1 MELERIKFTLK
12 SYLRARLAKVERHLL
27 FIVEKDQSELLSQ
40 AEKMFAF
47 NLYEARKSHFEQS
60 FFEKIPRKLNIM
72 EEETMNDRY
81 ITQPNLEEFVF
92 IRMLIT
98 IPKYEYNEDI
108 EVQLLEN
115 NVYFMPYSGVKEF
128 LQEGKAELLWI
139 SREC

>member
-108 EVQLLEN
+108 EV
-115 NVYFMPYSGVKEF
+115 
-128 LQEGKAELLWI
+128 
-139 SREC
+139 

>member
-1 MELERIKFTLK
+1 
-12 SYLRARLAKVERHLL
+12 
-27 FIVEKDQSELLSQ
+27 
-40 AEKMFAF
+40 MFAF
-47 NLYEARKSHFEQS
+47 NLYEARKAHFEQS

-92 IRMLIT
+92 IRMLVG
-98 IPKYEYNEDI
+98 IPKYDYNADI

-128 LQEGKAELLWI
+128 LQEGKAELL
-139 SREC
+139 

>member
-27 FIVEKDQSELLSQ
+27 YIVEKDQSELLSQ

-47 NLYEARKSHFEQS
+47 NLYEARKTHFEQS

-72 EEETMNDRY
+72 EEEPVNDRY

-92 IRMLIT
+92 IRMLVT
-98 IPKYEYNEDI
+98 ISAYAYSEDI

-115 NVYFMPYSGVKEF
+115 NVYFMPYSGIREF
-128 LQEGKAELLWI
+128 LQEGKAELL
-139 SREC
+139 

>member
-12 SYLRARLAKVERHLL
+12 SYLRARLSKVERHLL
-27 FIVEKDQSELLSQ
+27 YIIEKDQSELLSQ

-47 NLYEARKSHFEQS
+47 SLYEARKTHFEQS

-72 EEETMNDRY
+72 EEETMNNRY

-98 IPKYEYNEDI
+98 IEKYEYLEHI

-115 NVYFMPYSGVKEF
+115 NVYFIPYSGVKEF
-128 LQEGKAELLWI
+128 LQEGKAELL
-139 SREC
+139 